1 MRKDIPELLAPAG
14 DRERLETALLY
25 GADAVY
31 LAGKGF
37 GLRAAC
43 GNFDEEGLREAVRL
57 AHAQGA
63 RVYVACNILPRN
75 EEIRRLPAFLE
86 LVQDAGAD
94 AVIAADLG
102 VMGLVKRHA
111 PRCALHAST
120 QLGVVNEET
129 ARVLYEHGVAR
140 VVLARELS
148 LEEIEEIR
156 ARTPAALELEAFV
169 HGAMCMAY
177 SGRCMLSA
185 YLTGRDANRGDC
197 AQPCRWRFR
206 IREAGRPGPE
216 WSAEAGED
224 GAYLFN
230 AMDLCMVEHI
240 AALDRAGIGSFKI
253 EGRAKAAYYTA
264 AAVNAYRAAMDGY
277 VAAGCPADYV
287 VPAWIREEL
296 DKISHRPYGTGFYFG
311 QAGQETVKG
320 GYTRNYQVIAVAEG
334 WEEGRL
340 LLTQRNRFFPGEE
353 ADCLPP
359 RGKPFFLTIEDLQ
372 DEEGNAVEA
381 APHPMQRLSIRCEH
395 PVQPGTLLRKKA

>member
-156 ARTPAALELEAFV
+156 LGRRRRWSWRLSSTGPCAWPIPAAV
-169 HGAMCMAY
+169 C
-177 SGRCMLSA
+177 
-185 YLTGRDANRGDC
+185 
-197 AQPCRWRFR
+197 
-206 IREAGRPGPE
+206 
-216 WSAEAGED
+216 
-224 GAYLFN
+224 
-230 AMDLCMVEHI
+230 
-240 AALDRAGIGSFKI
+240 
-253 EGRAKAAYYTA
+253 
-264 AAVNAYRAAMDGY
+264 
-277 VAAGCPADYV
+277 CP
-287 VPAWIREEL
+287 PI
-296 DKISHRPYGTGFYFG
+296 
-311 QAGQETVKG
+311 
-320 GYTRNYQVIAVAEG
+320 
-334 WEEGRL
+334 
-340 LLTQRNRFFPGEE
+340 
-353 ADCLPP
+353 
-359 RGKPFFLTIEDLQ
+359 
-372 DEEGNAVEA
+372 
-381 APHPMQRLSIRCEH
+381 
-395 PVQPGTLLRKKA
+395 